1 MIGSFNIKVCGI
13 RHAADVALVNNFG
26 ADYLGV
32 NCWAG
37 SPRFVNP
44 TQRKN
49 LLREIKPHQRIAVTV
64 NPTLSETQQLI
75 DEGFAAVQIHF
86 DPSTKACD
94 VRAISEKIGVEKI
107 WLAPKVADGKD
118 WPAEIISLAKTFL
131 HDAHSTDAFGG
142 TGKQS
147 DWQRFQKLQKTHPDK
162 VWILA
167 GGLGPKNILEA
178 LKSGAVHFDLNSGVE
193 ISPGLK
199 SAEKLAEIHTLLL
212 NYKQS

>member
-1 MIGSFNIKVCGI
+1 MIGSIKIKVCGI
-13 RHAADVALVNNFG
+13 RHAADVALVNHFG

-44 TQRKN
+44 ALRKN
-49 LLREIKPHQRIAVTV
+49 LLREIKPEQRIAVTV
-64 NPTLSETQQLI
+64 NPTLSETQQLM

-94 VRAISEKIGVEKI
+94 VQAISKKIGIENI
-107 WLAPKVADGKD
+107 WLAPKVPDGVA
-118 WPAEIISLAKTFL
+118 WPEEIISFAKTFL
-131 HDAHSTDAFGG
+131 HDAHAGDAFGG

-147 DWQRFQKLQKTHPDK
+147 DWKRFKNLKSLHK
-162 VWILA
+162 NKIWVLA

-178 LKSGAVHFDLNSGVE
+178 LGAKADIYDLNSGVE

-199 SAEKLAEIHTLLL
+199 SAEKLAEIQSLLL
-212 NYKQS
+212 NNKQS

>member
-1 MIGSFNIKVCGI
+1 MIGSIKIKVCGI
-13 RHAADVALVNNFG
+13 RHAADVVLVNHFG

-44 TQRKN
+44 ALRKN
-49 LLREIKPHQRIAVTV
+49 LLREIKPEQRIAVTV
-64 NPTLSETQQLI
+64 NPTLSETQQLM

-94 VRAISEKIGVEKI
+94 VQAISTKIGIENI
-107 WLAPKVADGKD
+107 WLAPKVPDGLA
-118 WPAEIISLAKTFL
+118 WPEEILSFAKTFL
-131 HDAHSTDAFGG
+131 HDAHAGDAFGG

-147 DWQRFQKLQKTHPDK
+147 DWKRFQNLKSLHKNK
-162 VWILA
+162 IWVLA

-178 LKSGAVHFDLNSGVE
+178 LGAKADIYDLNSGVE

-199 SAEKLAEIHTLLL
+199 SAEKLAEIQSLLL
-212 NYKQS
+212 NNKQS

>member
-1 MIGSFNIKVCGI
+1 M
-13 RHAADVALVNNFG
+13 HAADVAVVNNFG
-26 ADYLGV
+26 ADYIGV

-44 TQRKN
+44 ALRKN
-49 LLREIKPHQRIAVTV
+49 LLREIKPEQRIAVTV

-94 VRAISEKIGVEKI
+94 VQAISKKIGVGNI
-107 WLAPKVADGKD
+107 WLAPKVADGLP
-118 WPAEIISLAKTFL
+118 WPEEIISLAKTFL
-131 HDAHSTDAFGG
+131 HDAHTADAFGG

-147 DWQRFQKLQKTHPDK
+147 DWQRFQKLKNLHKDK
-162 VWILA
+162 VWVLA
-167 GGLGPKNILEA
+167 GGLGPKNIVEA
-178 LKSGAVHFDLNSGVE
+178 LGSKADIFDLNSGVE

-199 SAEKLAEIHTLLL
+199 SAEKLAEIRSLLL
-212 NYKQS
+212 NNKQS

>member
-1 MIGSFNIKVCGI
+1 M
-13 RHAADVALVNNFG
+13 HAADVATVNHFG

-44 TQRKN
+44 SLRKN
-49 LLREIKPHQRIAVTV
+49 LLREIKPEQRIAVTV
-64 NPTLSETQQLI
+64 NPTLSETQQLM

-94 VRAISEKIGVEKI
+94 VQAISKKIGLENI
-107 WLAPKVADGKD
+107 WLAPKVPDGLA
-118 WPAEIISLAKTFL
+118 WPEEIISLAKTFL
-131 HDAHSTDAFGG
+131 HDAHAGDAFGG

-147 DWQRFQKLQKTHPDK
+147 DWKRFQNLKNLHKNK
-162 VWILA
+162 IWVLA

-178 LKSGAVHFDLNSGVE
+178 LGSKADIYDLNSGVE

-199 SAEKLAEIHTLLL
+199 SAEKLAEIRTLLL
-212 NYKQS
+212 NNKQS

>member
-1 MIGSFNIKVCGI
+1 MIGSIKIKVCGI
-13 RHAADVALVNNFG
+13 RNAADVALVNHFG

-44 TQRKN
+44 ALRKN
-49 LLREIKPHQRIAVTV
+49 LLREIKPEQRIAVTV
-64 NPTLSETQQLI
+64 NPTLSETQQLM

-94 VRAISEKIGVEKI
+94 VQAISKKIGIENI
-107 WLAPKVADGKD
+107 WLAPKVPDGVA
-118 WPAEIISLAKTFL
+118 WPEEIISFAKTFL
-131 HDAHSTDAFGG
+131 HDAHAGDAFGG

-147 DWQRFQKLQKTHPDK
+147 DWKRFKNLKSLHK
-162 VWILA
+162 NKIWVLA

-178 LKSGAVHFDLNSGVE
+178 LGAKADIYDLNSGVE

-199 SAEKLAEIHTLLL
+199 SAEKLAEIQSLLL
-212 NYKQS
+212 NNKQS